1 MPANRIGA
9 IAAFAVG
16 LFIQPGSAAACSV
29 SGNYNR
35 PVEER
40 IAGRDDLRRVTGTY
54 RIERIDLQTTYLGDM
69 PIHGRLTTLRGTG
82 FAIVQP
88 YNPVW
93 VECLIYY
100 LPMGDAAGTFYISRR
115 ARDGEYELVDW
126 SGHYVVGMAVLPR
139 DD

>member
-9 IAAFAVG
+9 IAAFAAG
-16 LFIQPGSAAACSV
+16 LFVLSGPAAACSV

-40 IAGRDDLRRVTGTY
+40 IAGREDLRRVTGTY
-54 RIERIDLQTTYLGDM
+54 RIERIDPQTTYLGDM
-69 PIHGRLTTLRGTG
+69 PVHGRLTTLRGTS

-88 YNPVW
+88 YNRVW
-93 VECLIYY
+93 VECLIYD

-115 ARDGEYELVDW
+115 PRGGEYELVDW
-126 SGHYVVGMAVLPR
+126 SGHYIAGMAILPR

>member
-1 MPANRIGA
+1 MPANRFGA

-16 LFIQPGSAAACSV
+16 LFVQPGSARACSV
-29 SGNYNR
+29 SGNYNL

-54 RIERIDLQTTYLGDM
+54 RIERMDPQTIYLGDM
-69 PIHGRLTTLRGTG
+69 PIHGRLTTVRGIS

-88 YNPVW
+88 YNQVW

-100 LPMGDAAGTFYISRR
+100 LPMADAAGTFYISRR
-115 ARDGEYELVDW
+115 ERDGEYELVDW
-126 SGHYVVGMAVLPR
+126 SGRYIPGAAITQPE
-139 DD
+139 